1 MDRSSTVHR
10 AVKAHY
16 EKHVYPRFPLL
27 TSLRLCDTYAL
38 NLDALWA
45 CFNGERLDRHD
56 KKILLAGC
64 GSFSPYPTALANPKA
79 QITALD
85 LSKANLARAK
95 LHTWLHRRFNVDF
108 VEGDLLGA
116 KALLGERRFH
126 FIDCYGVLHHI
137 PDAIAA
143 LQTLHSLLDRGAIL
157 RLMVYSAPVRRSVQ
171 AARTALRILGIAD
184 VAQIKA
190 LYKKTKDSSRFRSCI
205 ESAYEARFDWGLAD
219 LFLHP
224 YAKTYTL
231 HELLEALQQARLEPI
246 QFIHPGALFEVDAE
260 IQRLERLE
268 ANNELAS
275 NFMLFAGRAEDSQK
289 RLHWRQEKKD
299 QDTLIALNPAIQK
312 SLPLLPFIPLKP
324 GPKLGFEN
332 PVIGFKANRLLA
344 RFKRPLRKSAL
355 GPDRWTA
362 IQPYLHALFLT
373 ETSAPP

>member
-45 CFNGERLDRHD
+45 RFNGERLDRHD

-85 LSKANLARAK
+85 LSKANLDRAK

-137 PDAIAA
+137 PDAGAA

-157 RLMVYSAPVRRSVQ
+157 RLMVYSAPARRSVQ

-190 LYKKTKDSSRFRSCI
+190 LYKKAKDSSRFRGCI

-246 QFIHPGALFEVDAE
+246 QFIHPGALPDVDAE

-268 ANNELAS
+268 ANNALAS